1 MKPNFAK
8 LKEPVIEID
17 EPVID
22 IGEDGTALE
31 LFQSVYRRKDL
42 PLHTRM
48 RAARDAIPYESP
60 RLQATAVIELNSF
73 AARLE
78 QRIQRMKLIEARP
91 IEEGPSL
98 AKQEGTKP
106 KVSEPPMKKVVTDPA
121 LPFTT
126 LRRRV

>member
-8 LKEPVIEID
+8 LKEPVIEVD

-42 PLHTRM
+42 PLNTRM

-78 QRIQRMKLIEARP
+78 QRLQRMKLIEAKP
-91 IEEGPSL
+91 VE
-98 AKQEGTKP
+98 EGTKAEVIEGPKPP
-106 KVSEPPMKKVVTDPA
+106 KVIDHSSPTK
-121 LPFTT
+121 F
-126 LRRRV
+126 RRRV